1 MLERNQI
8 VRAGQTAWAV
18 IGIVVV
24 AAAVYYALQRVAVL
38 TVPLLLAL
46 FPAAALTPAVAWLRA
61 RRMPSWLA
69 AAIAEIGALAVIGG
83 LIAVAVPLLLD
94 ELPSLIDSVTQSFEQ
109 LRSMLQGLPG
119 VPSDTSPQAVGERLL
134 QRFTQ
139 GDGLSSALGITANVV
154 VGLGG
159 VVLLL
164 VALFFF
170 LFQGKW
176 LAGGVLKLVPRARR
190 EAATTLAERIWHT
203 IGAYFRS
210 LFLIAVVDA
219 VLIGIGLA
227 LLGVPVAVPLALL
240 VFFGGFFP
248 YVGAL
253 VSGLVAVLVAFADG
267 GLGIA
272 LAAAGVVVGVQAL
285 EGNVLEPLIAGR
297 MVRLPAFVVIIAIT
311 LGGALLGVFGAF
323 ISVPAA
329 AAVARAGEFAAER
342 EQPEQP
348 EPE

>member
-1 MLERNQI
+1 MVDRDHV

-18 IGIVVV
+18 IGIVVL
-24 AAAVYYALQRVAVL
+24 AAGVYFALSSVAVL

-46 FPAAALTPAVAWLRA
+46 FPAAALTPAVAWLHA
-61 RRMPSWLA
+61 RKVPRWLA
-69 AAIAEIGALAVIGG
+69 AAVAEIGALAVIGG
-83 LIAVAVPLLLD
+83 LIAVAVPLFVA
-94 ELPSLIDSVTQSFEQ
+94 ELPSLIDSLTRSFSQ
-109 LRSMLQGLPG
+109 LRSLVKGLP
-119 VPSDTSPQAVGERLL
+119 VIPSDTSLQAMGQQLL

-139 GDGLSSALGITANVV
+139 GDGLGSALGITRNIAVATASI
-154 VGLGG
+154 
-159 VVLLL
+159 VLLL

-170 LFQGKW
+170 LYQGEW
-176 LAGGVLKLVPRARR
+176 LAGGVLRLVPSARR
-190 EAATTLAERIWHT
+190 DAATAIATRIWHT

-210 LFLIAVVDA
+210 LFIIAVVDA

-227 LLGVPVAVPLALL
+227 VLGVPVAVPLALL

-253 VSGLVAVLVAFADG
+253 VSGMVAVLVAFADG

-272 LAAAGVVVGVQAL
+272 LAAAAIVVGVQAL

-323 ISVPAA
+323 IAVPAA
-329 AAVARAGEFAAER
+329 AAIARAGEFVAER
-342 EQPEQP
+342 NQRNQEA
-348 EPE
+348 